1 MYNGSMRL
9 AVLLVA
15 CLTVSLALN
24 SAARADETDTS
35 DDLPLVQAE
44 TDSGAQILELNGKWI
59 DLNEH
64 AIQVQ
69 GVSGSAASEGA
80 SVGPD
85 LPETPEGS
93 TFTKPSEA
101 VP

>member
-1 MYNGSMRL
+1 MRL

-15 CLTVSLALN
+15 YLSVSLALS
-24 SAARADETDTS
+24 SAAYADETDTS
-35 DDLPLVQAE
+35 EDRPLVQAE

-59 DLNEH
+59 DLNEN
-64 AIQVQ
+64 AIQVK
-69 GVSGSAASEGA
+69 GITGSAASEGA

-85 LPETPEGS
+85 LPETPEDS
-93 TFTKPSEA
+93 TFSKPSEA